1 MAALGGHGHALL
13 PKERRDVCR
22 VAVAETRTPV
32 NEFGEERERDVGE
45 RAADATEESRRRAA
59 EEGRT
64 LEDQPDPLAVD
75 DDEGEGEVTAY

>member
-1 MAALGGHGHALL
+1 VAALGGHGLVLL
-13 PKERRDVCR
+13 PVEHRHVCR
-22 VAVAETRTPV
+22 AAVAETRTLV
-32 NEFGEERERDVGE
+32 NEFGEEPDRDVGE